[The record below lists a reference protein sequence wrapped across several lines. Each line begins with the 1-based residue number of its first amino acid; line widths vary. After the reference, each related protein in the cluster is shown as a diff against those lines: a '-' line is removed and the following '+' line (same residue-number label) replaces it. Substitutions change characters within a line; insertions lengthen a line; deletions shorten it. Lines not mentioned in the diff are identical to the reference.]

1 MPVWLQI
8 IIAIVGALG
17 TICGILGISS
27 YVSERQ
33 KHKAQKK
40 NEDEDRAEQQ
50 RIQDEEK
57 LEKMRHD
64 EYINELREII
74 RSEISPIA
82 EDLDKI
88 QEDLQL
94 VKRGVQV
101 TCRNDLEDIADK
113 AQKQKFLSAYDKQ
126 RFESAYQ
133 SYHSLGKNG
142 VMDAKRD
149 AILNYPETKPSTST
163 RKKSNKKQ
171 LLFENK

>member
-17 TICGILGISS
+17 TVCGILGISA

-50 RIQDEEK
+50 RIQDEEN
-57 LEKMRHD
+57 LEKMRRD
-64 EYINELREII
+64 GYIKELREII
-74 RSEISPIA
+74 RSEISPIS
-82 EDLDKI
+82 EDLNKI
-88 QEDLQL
+88 KEDLQL

-101 TCRNDLEDIADK
+101 TCRNDLEDLADK

-149 AILNYPETKPSTST
+149 AILNYPETKPSTK
-163 RKKSNKKQ
+163 KKSNNKKQ